1 MNEKYCMILEK
12 TPIYVGGEKEYAY
25 KFVKTCCYGIGE
37 EDKFIYEKEEV
48 FNIKHYKQ
56 KNAKYYFCPLPL
68 EDILNLNKYD
78 EDTDSL
84 LAKMD
89 EWYEDEYFEITE
101 IENGFQ
107 VTLIER
113 ITIKDVYEE
122 IIDVI
127 KGQDEQVKSVLSSI
141 IWNQRL
147 NDSNMSFNEIAKN
160 KHNILIMGPTGT
172 GKTEIIRQISEN
184 LGLPMVVVDAT
195 EYTKTGYV
203 GKSVED
209 MLISLYNNAD
219 GNLELAQNSILVIDE
234 FDKLA
239 RGSEQES
246 TVNSTGVQRALL
258 TVIEGAKKEIELE
271 RKTIEFDTR
280 GLTVI
285 LLGAFSDL
293 YQQSNINNRT
303 PGFNIDK
310 DFKEKQ
316 TINNKNIVEKL
327 SKYGIEN
334 EILGR
339 INRII
344 ELNKMTK
351 EILLEILKSPG
362 GRLMSVLKIF
372 EAQGVTFEIDEYY
385 LEEIAELALKDNK
398 GVRSLNRIIDDII
411 SRDFNAVM
419 FGEKKNIKIR
429 KKEI

>member
-113 ITIKDVYEE
+113 ITIKDVYEK

-239 RGSEQES
+239 KES
-246 TVNSTGVQRALL
+246 DRDSSVNSTGVQRALL
-258 TVIEGAKKEIELE
+258 TLIEGSKREIELNK
-271 RKTIEFDTR
+271 KTIEFDTR
-280 GLTVI
+280 GLTII
-285 LLGAFSDL
+285 LLGAFSGL
-293 YQQSNINNRT
+293 EEKNKII
-303 PGFNIDK
+303 PGFNI
-310 DFKEKQ
+310 EKGFREMPK
-316 TINNKNIVEKL
+316 INTPDLVSKL
-327 SKYGIEN
+327 SKYGIED

-339 INRII
+339 VNKIVK
-344 ELNKMTK
+344 LNKMTK
-351 EILLEILKSPG
+351 EILFDILISPR
-362 GRLMSVLKIF
+362 GRLMTTLNIF
-372 EAQGVTFEIDEYY
+372 NAQGVSFEIDDDS
-385 LEEIAELALKDNK
+385 LEEIVELAIKDDK
-398 GVRSLNRIIDDII
+398 GARSLNRIVDEVI
-411 SRDFNAVM
+411 SQDFNDVM
-419 FGEKKNIKIR
+419 FGKKEDIKIKVR
-429 KKEI
+429 KQ